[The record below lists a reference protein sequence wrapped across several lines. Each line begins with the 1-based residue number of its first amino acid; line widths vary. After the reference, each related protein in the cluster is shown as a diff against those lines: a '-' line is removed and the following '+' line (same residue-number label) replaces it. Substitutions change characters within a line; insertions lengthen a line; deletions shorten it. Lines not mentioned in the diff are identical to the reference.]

1 MASTLLG
8 QRAAL
13 KRRTRHWSEPMFRL
27 DNRVAVITGAS
38 QGIGQGI
45 AEVFGQAGAHV
56 VIAARNA
63 ARGDQVAGGINARG
77 GRARFVQADIGTA
90 AGATQLVEGVLAE
103 LGAIDVLVHNAG
115 VFPMATIEELSSA
128 HLEETLSVNLKAA
141 FWLAKAVVPSMRQRG
156 RGRLLFTG
164 SVTGPRVAMPLLA
177 HYAASKAG
185 LNGFIRA
192 ASLEYARDGITVN
205 AVEPGYI
212 RTQAM
217 DLLVSKEEMEQMAAA
232 VPTGRLGAPREIG
245 YAMLYLASDEAAYVT
260 GQSIVVD
267 GGSCTPES
275 EVQLGAFYAIR
286 KGVKG

>member
-1 MASTLLG
+1 
-8 QRAAL
+8 
-13 KRRTRHWSEPMFRL
+13 MFNL
-27 DNRVAVITGAS
+27 EGRVAVITGGS

-45 AEVFGQAGAHV
+45 AEVFARAGAHV
-56 VIAARNA
+56 VLASRNA
-63 ARGDQVAGGINARG
+63 ESGERAAAAIVARGD
-77 GRARFVQADIGTA
+77 RACYVQADMSTG
-90 AGATQLVEGVLAE
+90 AGATKLVDTVLAD

-115 VFPMATIEELSSA
+115 VFPMVTIEDLTEVQ
-128 HLEETLSVNLKAA
+128 LEETLAVNLKAA
-141 FWLAKAVVPSMRQRG
+141 FWLAKAVAPSMRQRG
-156 RGRLLFTG
+156 RGRLLFTS

-217 DLLVSKEEMEQMAAA
+217 DLLASEEEMAQMAAA
-232 VPTGRLGAPREIG
+232 IPLGRLGHPEDIG
-245 YAMLYLASDEAAYVT
+245 HAMLYLASDQASYVT
-260 GQSIVVD
+260 GQTVIVD

-275 EVQLGAFYAIR
+275 EVNLQAFYAER
-286 KGVKG
+286 TK